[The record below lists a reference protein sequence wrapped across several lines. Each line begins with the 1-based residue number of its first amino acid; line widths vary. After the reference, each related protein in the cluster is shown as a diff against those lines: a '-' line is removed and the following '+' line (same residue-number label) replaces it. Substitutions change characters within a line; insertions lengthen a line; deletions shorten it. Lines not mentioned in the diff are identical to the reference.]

1 MEANDWYLNR
11 YMDNNERVERQLL
24 VFESEVFDD
33 IKELNAMGKEL
44 ERLQELYDNKLDELA
59 RIAIS
64 YGDEGYDFRDELYA
78 LVEQL

>member
-1 MEANDWYLNR
+1 
-11 YMDNNERVERQLL
+11 MDNNESVERQLL

-33 IKELNAMGKEL
+33 VKELNNIGKEL
-44 ERLQELYDNKLDELA
+44 ERLQELYDNKLDELVA
-59 RIAIS
+59 IAIS

>member
-11 YMDNNERVERQLL
+11 YMDNNERVEKQLL

-33 IKELNAMGKEL
+33 VKELNNIGKEL
-44 ERLQELYDNKLDELA
+44 ERLQELYDNKLDDLVA
-59 RIAIS
+59 IAIS

>member
-11 YMDNNERVERQLL
+11 YMDNTSRVEKQLL

-33 IKELNAMGKEL
+33 VKELNNIGKEL
-44 ERLQELYDNKLDELA
+44 ERLQELYDNKLDELVAIA
-59 RIAIS
+59 RA